1 MIFLGPN
8 KTKTIFMIF
17 FGTKHR
23 LTDISGFARGNALFY
38 LHCFETFDVHLLVF
52 KYKMR

>member
-17 FGTKHR
+17 FYTKHR
-23 LTDISGFARGNALFY
+23 LTDILGRAAEGGGEEGQFATGSQGLRGLIIEDF
-38 LHCFETFDVHLLVF
+38 
-52 KYKMR
+52 